1 MKRLKQIGAIL
12 AIAVLIGFGLGAM
25 IFAFID
31 TPFAHKALTICLYC
45 AITVPVFI
53 YAMMLVAKVLS
64 RRGEDDKSMYSRNSD
79 RSCQRNSGN
88 EV

>member
-1 MKRLKQIGAIL
+1 MKRFKQIGAIL
-12 AIAVLIGFGLGAM
+12 AILVLIGFGLGAM
-25 IFAFID
+25 IFAFLD

-64 RRGEDDKSMYSRNSD
+64 RRGKDDASD
-79 RSCQRNSGN
+79 Q
-88 EV
+88 EEIHHD

>member
-31 TPFAHKALTICLYC
+31 TPFAHK
-45 AITVPVFI
+45 I

-64 RRGEDDKSMYSRNSD
+64 HREEDDETHKGGKQS
-79 RSCQRNSGN
+79 
-88 EV
+88 